1 MLNWKYA
8 KYLAL
13 FMLLVPCCVFAS
25 NLDQDIAAFNLITD
39 YRLLFFGG
47 VFVIFVQAGFAI
59 VEGGYQFNLKSIFAL
74 LISYL
79 SSILGAVL
87 FGLLCV
93 WGIHFGVIDHPND
106 KPYFYS
112 GWHRN
117 LLFFYILMA
126 TTITT
131 VVGRIIP
138 NKSSLIMSWGMGL
151 TISAIIFPFFSSW
164 VWGNILWGGGWLKN
178 IGFIDFA
185 GSTVVHSAAAWVLL
199 AGYLTL
205 KSAGKEEEKKK
216 NLIFEDYRILSFAVA
231 GFILWLAWSGLN
243 VVYITA
249 IPVDVSVVVSNAF
262 ISLFT
267 AFIAAL
273 ILVSA
278 FDRRMI
284 SWNELIKSALGGLV
298 AITASCGFVDY
309 FTATLIGAVAGLL
322 TVYVPRILIH
332 RVTSRHVRDVIAVHG
347 MCGVWG
353 TLAVAMVES
362 SMGLSIAEA
371 FVVQSF
377 GVLVNFVWSFGLGYL
392 VFKQLSKMNFL

>member
-93 WGIHFGVIDHPND
+93 GGIHFGVIDHPND

-138 NKSSLIMSWGMGL
+138 NKSSLIMSWGVGL

-262 ISLFT
+262 IALFT

-309 FTATLIGAVAGLL
+309 FTATLIGAVGGLL

>member
-1 MLNWKYA
+1 
-8 KYLAL
+8 
-13 FMLLVPCCVFAS
+13 
-25 NLDQDIAAFNLITD
+25 
-39 YRLLFFGG
+39 
-47 VFVIFVQAGFAI
+47 
-59 VEGGYQFNLKSIFAL
+59 
-74 LISYL
+74 
-79 SSILGAVL
+79 
-87 FGLLCV
+87 
-93 WGIHFGVIDHPND
+93 
-106 KPYFYS
+106 
-112 GWHRN
+112 
-117 LLFFYILMA
+117 MA

-138 NKSSLIMSWGMGL
+138 NKSSLIVSWVVGL

-205 KSAGKEEEKKK
+205 KSAGKEEEKK

-262 ISLFT
+262 IALFT
-267 AFIAAL
+267 AFIAPL

-309 FTATLIGAVAGLL
+309 FTATLIGAVGGLL